1 MSTIF
6 LLRNYCFHLNKNV
19 ISAGLKNQQPTTF
32 DCSVVFIGTMV
43 RQNTHPLLYS
53 LLVQNKRSTCD
64 DAGPN
69 FKAPIYGCQGNMC
82 TILRGER
89 ENPFRESGNHDNCR
103 RIFLT
108 AHESRDERIVVGN
121 TRVPKFTMRTK
132 IDSADVHRNLFRC
145 TVNVLKEEKYY
156 YIITIHL
163 VKDKQLSEYFEDT
176 GRKTADV
183 RQVRKLLARKSDR
196 SFRLEAVDV
205 YFQRRF
211 APLDPANNTKQLR
224 S

>member
-1 MSTIF
+1 
-6 LLRNYCFHLNKNV
+6 
-19 ISAGLKNQQPTTF
+19 
-32 DCSVVFIGTMV
+32 
-43 RQNTHPLLYS
+43 
-53 LLVQNKRSTCD
+53 
-64 DAGPN
+64 
-69 FKAPIYGCQGNMC
+69 MC

-121 TRVPKFTMRTK
+121 TRVPKFTTRTE
-132 IDSADVHRNLFRC
+132 IDSANVHRNLFRC
-145 TVNVLKEEKYY
+145 MSILKEEKDYY
-156 YIITIHL
+156 TIKIHL
-163 VKDKQLSEYFEDT
+163 VKDKQLSGYFEGT
-176 GRKTADV
+176 RRKTADV

-196 SFRLEAVDV
+196 SFRLKAVDV
-205 YFQRRF
+205 YFQCRF

>member
-1 MSTIF
+1 MIDVSTIF

-19 ISAGLKNQQPTTF
+19 ISAGQNNQQSTTF
-32 DCSVVFIGTMV
+32 DCSVVFIGTTV
-43 RQNTHPLLYS
+43 RQNTHSPLHS

-89 ENPFRESGNHDNCR
+89 ENPFRESSNHDNCR

-121 TRVPKFTMRTK
+121 TRVPKFTTRTE
-132 IDSADVHRNLFRC
+132 IDSANVHRNLFRSIS
-145 TVNVLKEEKYY
+145 VLKEEKDY
-156 YIITIHL
+156 YIILWFISS
-163 VKDKQLSEYFEDT
+163 KISNCPDT
-176 GRKTADV
+176 LKIQGG
-183 RQVRKLLARKSDR
+183 KLLT
-196 SFRLEAVDV
+196 F
-205 YFQRRF
+205 
-211 APLDPANNTKQLR
+211 TKCENYWLGSPIVLSAWRQSTYIFNVASHR
-224 S
+224 